1 MKKYIISGRISSEYS
16 SAMLAKPQ
24 NRRKFVEPFADSLGM
39 KIVEFLYTGGDE
51 TNFFS
56 IALAENAE
64 QLEALKTIVYATG
77 NFTNMSW
84 ARAFEAEEYKEICE
98 LGKEK
103 METYITAM
111 QVAGDQ

>member
-1 MKKYIISGRISSEYS
+1 MKKYILSGRISSEYS

-39 KIVEFLYTGGDE
+39 KIIEFLYTGGDE

-103 METYITAM
+103 MGAYITAM
-111 QVAGDQ
+111 QVAGDK